1 MANQDIRWEQRLANY
16 QKALSQLNNAT
27 ELSKERKLSDL
38 EQQGLIQAFE
48 FTHELAWNVMKDYF
62 EYQGN
67 TAITGSRDASRE
79 AFQNGLI
86 IDGDEW
92 MGMIKSRNQSTHT
105 YNQETMEEIV
115 EKICSVYTD
124 LFNSFLHKMKTFQ
137 STQ

>member
-86 IDGDEW
+86 TDGDEW